1 MDIYPEK
8 TYDLVQYSNWFTG
21 MQLLGE
27 EQGKNAVDYLN
38 IKKIFCVVNKHF
50 QNSGYFSTMKRHFLP
65 TPQTAPYGQEL
76 ND

>member
-1 MDIYPEK
+1 M
-8 TYDLVQYSNWFTG
+8 
-21 MQLLGE
+21 LL
-27 EQGKNAVDYLN
+27 NYLN

>member
-1 MDIYPEK
+1 MIWYS
-8 TYDLVQYSNWFTG
+8 TQTGLLVCSYWGRNRVK
-21 MQLLGE
+21 MLL
-27 EQGKNAVDYLN
+27 NYLN